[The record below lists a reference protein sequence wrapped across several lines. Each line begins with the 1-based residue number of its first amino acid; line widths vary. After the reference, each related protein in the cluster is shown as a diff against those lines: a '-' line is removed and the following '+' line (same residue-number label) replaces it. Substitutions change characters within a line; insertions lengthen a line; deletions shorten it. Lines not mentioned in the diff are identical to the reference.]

1 MVAVSGPFIDASRT
15 KSAKQCIW
23 VVEVMKVFRHVTTPL
38 KCSARIAF
46 FRAHREGSSQISN
59 APLIASEFAS
69 KRTLTDPVG
78 ANGGCSKGIESDLV
92 RTTASFGR
100 FKGRLSLSI
109 QCFHDSDP
117 VALVTEKVRPP
128 RNEIISPPSHHV
140 GIGGSTIGTLRL
152 RVSFHFP
159 CSFFSAE

>member
-1 MVAVSGPFIDASRT
+1 MARLNLVGHAHHKHALPTQHPTIECRMVEQKKTPQQPA
-15 KSAKQCIW
+15 
-23 VVEVMKVFRHVTTPL
+23 HV
-38 KCSARIAF
+38 AAG
-46 FRAHREGSSQISN
+46 GS
-59 APLIASEFAS
+59 
-69 KRTLTDPVG
+69 
-78 ANGGCSKGIESDLV
+78 SKGIESNLV
-92 RTTASFGR
+92 RTTASFVR

-128 RNEIISPPSHHV
+128 RNEIISPTSHHV
-140 GIGGSTIGTLRL
+140 GIGSFTIGTLRL